1 MDPAKYGGGEVR
13 LHADPDMLKAMLRW
27 AQNYDTGEDGTKS
40 RIAAFQD
47 KTVILRGNRD
57 IRRYIKSMQSIK

>member
-1 MDPAKYGGGEVR
+1 MGVERCGYTP
-13 LHADPDMLKAMLRW
+13 DPDMLKAMLRW